1 MLGKILRFFTG
12 RVRIYADAENSD
24 ALTAFLTERKIDC
37 KIVPDSEKGGV
48 YTDISPYLLKNLALA
63 LDKSGII
70 VYIINIYGFAHILSR
85 YRARAGLAVGAV
97 IFMLILWASTLFVW
111 KVELEGSEMLSKEQL
126 RAELEAMGVYPGC
139 RISEI
144 DKSTV
149 ANRFLSLHPELSWAG
164 LNFNGTT
171 VSLTVKETLE
181 RPDEKD
187 PDAPLLV
194 AKHDGVVSFVGV
206 YEGCAVVNVGTV
218 VKKGDVLIS
227 GFVSGSGLQITDT
240 PLLRTGNAKG
250 VVKAEVA
257 GKIEMHTEFSESSE
271 IQTLGKICGR
281 SISVFGHDFDIG
293 RTDGESDGGK
303 NITVFGFIEL
313 PITVKSYREVHTKT
327 EVSEY
332 DRAQAE
338 ECAKQRAYQKLN
350 EKFPSGEVL
359 KIRWEVKDDDTGVT
373 VFLSYVCETDICEKM
388 HVGK

>member
-1 MLGKILRFFTG
+1 MIGKLLKFFRG
-12 RVRIYADAENSD
+12 SVRIYADKQSSD
-24 ALTAFLTERKIDC
+24 ALIAFLTERKIEC
-37 KIVPDSEKGGV
+37 EIAPNVEKGGI
-48 YTDISPYLLKNLALA
+48 YTDISPHLLKNIAPA

-85 YRARAGLAVGAV
+85 YRARTGLAVGA
-97 IFMLILWASTLFVW
+97 MLFALMLWASTLFVW
-111 KVELEGSEMLSKEQL
+111 RVELSGSELLSKEQL

-181 RPDEKD
+181 RPEDKS

-194 AKHDGVVSFVGV
+194 AKHDGIVSFVGV
-206 YEGCAVVNVGTV
+206 YEGVAVVSTGTV

-227 GFVSGSGLQITDT
+227 GFVSGSGLQITEE

-257 GKIEMHTEFSESSE
+257 GKIEMRADFSESSE
-271 IQTLGKICGR
+271 VQTLGAVCGR
-281 SISVFGHDFDIG
+281 NISVFGRDFNIG
-293 RTDGESDGGK
+293 CTDGESDGGK
-303 NITVFGFIEL
+303 NLTVFGFIEL
-313 PITVKSYREVHTKT
+313 PITVKSYREVCTQT
-327 EVSEY
+327 EISEY
-332 DRAQAE
+332 SREEAE
-338 ECAKQRAYQKLN
+338 ERAKQRAYEKLN
-350 EKFPSGEVL
+350 AELPSGEVL
-359 KIRWEVKDDDTGVT
+359 KIRWEVKEDDSGVT
-373 VFLSYVCETDICEKM
+373 VVMSYVCETDICEKM
-388 HVGK
+388 YIGK